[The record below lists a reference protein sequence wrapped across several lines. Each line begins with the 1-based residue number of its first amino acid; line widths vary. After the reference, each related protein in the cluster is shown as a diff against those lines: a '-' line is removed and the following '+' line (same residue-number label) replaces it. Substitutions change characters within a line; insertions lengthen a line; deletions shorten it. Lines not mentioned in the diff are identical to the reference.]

1 MKNVES
7 ATTLGVQMERLDIQ
21 SFTTDPIK
29 ASLSLRPLGGVF
41 VQSRSATSHLS
52 DVGNWEVNYWV
63 SPLWANHRPFF
74 PKVLWLLWVQGSK
87 SQSKTQN
94 IPHTSS
100 IQFHIC
106 VAPER
111 AIQYSFVPLSGKELI
126 KNPLWWDEFGFY
138 MLGDSDVSLP
148 TIGTARWARFW
159 AAHWTSNH
167 GLPWIPSLHR
177 MCFSYHCFTG
187 AKSWKKN
194 RSAIY
199 CHRHYHRDQ
208 IIVILI
214 LSIDHHSLWYYHH
227 DSFQPWTPNDPR
239 VLQRAPGTAGPKR
252 HNARCLTD
260 WLHTRPVSQ
269 TMWATDRLL
278 LETKTNMKYVVDII
292 GYLWWWCRQATKP
305 STKNKFGILPY
316 PLCK

>member
-1 MKNVES
+1 MS
-7 ATTLGVQMERLDIQ
+7 Q
-21 SFTTDPIK
+21 P
-29 ASLSLRPLGGVF
+29 P
-41 VQSRSATSHLS
+41 
-52 DVGNWEVNYWV
+52 
-63 SPLWANHRPFF
+63 PFF
-74 PKVLWLLWVQGSK
+74 SKGVMIVMGSRLQK
-87 SQSKTQN
+87 SKQNSK
-94 IPHTSS
+94 HTSY
-100 IQFHIC
+100 QFHPVPHLRGAWKGDSVLIC
-106 VAPER
+106 PTVWKG
-111 AIQYSFVPLSGKELI
+111 VDK

-269 TMWATDRLL
+269 TMRATDRLL